1 MNVGEPSGRNR
12 NLGNSRLN
20 VLMNLT
26 PLTLSAG
33 SGPGGDVLEEAI
45 PDKGPQDQPPGR
57 SNTRVGEVVGSFKNS
72 AVELNWTRGRGEP
85 VERSQRLEEAP
96 KGTETTHR
104 EGLECREEVSMQE
117 GCRERAQRNQGPER
131 LDSRDRERQRGWRGT
146 RRTGESICYK
156 VL

>member
-72 AVELNWTRGRGEP
+72 AVEW
-85 VERSQRLEEAP
+85 
-96 KGTETTHR
+96 GT
-104 EGLECREEVSMQE
+104 CREVTEVRGGSK
-117 GCRERAQRNQGPER
+117 GN
-131 LDSRDRERQRGWRGT
+131 RDNT
-146 RRTGESICYK
+146 
-156 VL
+156 